1 MGEKGL
7 GETMR
12 LLRATVVALVGA
24 ASVLLAPTVATAD
37 SGVSQ
42 RTCERLWL
50 WWIPLPCQP
59 ESL

>member
-1 MGEKGL
+1 M

-12 LLRATVVALVGA
+12 LLRATVVGVVVA
-24 ASVLLAPTVATAD
+24 AAVLLAPGAAAADHGATQQD
-37 SGVSQ
+37 
-42 RTCERLWL
+42 CERLWF